1 MLSKDFITE
10 RGKNGADDDA
20 PAAAPAQTPDWLK
33 SAGNWLG
40 KKIGMNDPAA
50 LPDYTASN
58 QQDAAAKSGYTG
70 IDPVQRQRAGM
81 APATQ
86 QEINRYMK
94 ANPAVVGG
102 LTDRN
107 GNPIASGGAQEVE
120 KAARA
125 AAPRRGADFDAD
137 AEVGAVDP
145 AVIGNRFKTPN
156 ELGFQPG
163 GSTAPTPAAAPAPAP
178 AAPSSVNT
186 GGAGGVGGG
195 GQAPGVEARPVPSS
209 TIKANEIPPEKK
221 SFVEPAATGAAPTPM
236 KGGYGSGVDNPSV
249 APKAGAAPATDAAAA
264 AAADNASRSTVTAK
278 DSGDKGTTP
287 LSSEA
292 ERMQQLA
299 GITPQPRER
308 VDRTADI
315 EAASKPAWAG
325 QTDEFGGM
333 ESPAAAQ
340 SANDGNAGEDLA
352 KIKANAGLAQSA
364 NDGDA
369 GEAQA
374 AATAA
379 PAEAPVKAFVQPEAP
394 AAPAAPEHNPEADL
408 DPAIMRARF
417 DQEAAERAKPPAA
430 TPLPV
435 RPGQQT
441 SGTFGQQF
449 KSARDQGLKT
459 FSYQGK
465 SYSTAMKGETPVP
478 TAAAKPAAAA
488 PPQSRSA
495 APAPAAPAPAAPASA
510 PAAKPLPAPQTGA
523 AGQAARAASG
533 QKPAPVLDRKSQS
546 AVMESQEIN
555 RMRFLAGLTK
565 D

>member
-1 MLSKDFITE
+1 MLSKEFLNE
-10 RGKNGADDDA
+10 RGRNGSSDDE

-33 SAGNWLG
+33 NAGKYISN
-40 KKIGMNDPAA
+40 KIGLKEPVA

-94 ANPAVVGG
+94 DNPAVVGG

-120 KAARA
+120 RAARA

-163 GSTAPTPAAAPAPAP
+163 GSTAPTPTPAAATP

-195 GQAPGVEARPVPSS
+195 GQAPGVEARPVPAS
-209 TIKANEIPPEKK
+209 TIQATPLPAQKAF
-221 SFVEPAATGAAPTPM
+221 SEPA
-236 KGGYGSGVDNPSV
+236 D
-249 APKAGAAPATDAAAA
+249 DAAAKA
-264 AAADNASRSTVTAK
+264 YAAADAGRQPVKAAGENDEIEQLKKNAGLPKTEKAINPET
-278 DSGDKGTTP
+278 GEEYDKLAPDDGP
-287 LSSEA
+287 EQLGLSSEQIA
-292 ERMQQLA
+292 AANAPRTEKAINPETGEEYDKLA
-299 GITPQPRER
+299 T
-308 VDRTADI
+308 
-315 EAASKPAWAG
+315 
-325 QTDEFGGM
+325 
-333 ESPAAAQ
+333 AQ
-340 SANDGNAGEDLA
+340 SANDGDAGDDLA
-352 KIKANAGLAQSA
+352 KIRANAGLAQSA

-374 AATAA
+374 AAPAA
-379 PAEAPVKAFVQPEAP
+379 PAVAAAPAPAPVKAFVEPDPAPAAVAAAP
-394 AAPAAPEHNPEADL
+394 AAPADTDTRRPGTL
-408 DPAIMRARF
+408 DPA
-417 DQEAAERAKPPAA
+417 AAAKYQPAGSPATRTAAKSDPAVLKQQQDLIAKGAKIKADGVMGPATQAAIKQFAAAPAA
-430 TPLPV
+430 AT
-435 RPGQQT
+435 RSAA
-441 SGTFGQQF
+441 SGTVA
-449 KSARDQGLKT
+449 SAGGGRG
-459 FSYQGK
+459 FVNP
-465 SYSTAMKGETPVP
+465 TAANTAAV
-478 TAAAKPAAAA
+478 AAAKPAA
-488 PPQSRSA
+488 P
-495 APAPAAPAPAAPASA
+495 
-510 PAAKPLPAPQTGA
+510 AKPVAKLPAPQTGA
-523 AGQAARAASG
+523 AGQAARAAAG
-533 QKPAPVLDRKSQS
+533 KAPTQVASRQSQS

-555 RMRFLAGLTK
+555 RMRFLAGLAK